1 MLVHRFNLLAI
12 VFMLLCVLA
21 TAQAASVGGKGPRSA
36 RRACGRGRGNPA
48 SWRDR
53 YCRNRF

>member
-21 TAQAASVGGKGPRSA
+21 TAQAASVGEGSSIRK
-36 RRACGRGRGNPA
+36 ACLWQGQR
-48 SWRDR
+48 
-53 YCRNRF
+53 